1 MLEHLL
7 VISHEGDIVLSEQ
20 FVMISAAT
28 VPVATKEAER
38 YEWEHNIYILSRE
51 MWSYVIE
58 SKEREVI
65 VTGDKNIL
73 FTAEGDFLVF
83 VTGSGDYDCLALN
96 EIMDSLLEVFQLI
109 CRTASK
115 RLCCET
121 LVHEYMRL
129 KMALDFMFSAKGE
142 VEFLVAEQ
150 SIATT
155 SLEMKELLAYAKK
168 RKLTSMKSPRSGGS
182 GRPSSSPAS
191 PAPSSSS
198 SSVAVSSSTTKPTL
212 VPGMLS
218 AAPPA
223 PHIMNLRSPRRE
235 GGSTSPIST
244 SATLLVSPTTS
255 MEMLGSKSP
264 RMAVSSKEVPSRGG
278 TLRSKSQR
286 KSVSFEVYPLNL
298 ETVMMDPSMQ
308 ELHETTPGEKTAA
321 ATETPPLT
329 SSNKEVKTSK
339 SNNKGIARTSEWVA
353 SSSDGSHHHYSSSE
367 EGAQEEGKKQEIG
380 RQRKDSA
387 KHAEDEALAALVNAE
402 VERSVKEGDQS
413 QQQTTNIGRNID
425 DTPFLEEEEEQE
437 ERDKK
442 ETGLG
447 VDSGDSQQQLLVD
460 YGEAHGEGAEPKQ
473 EHEQRLEL
481 VVEERQQ
488 LFLKVERKSQKF
500 DGKKLAAL
508 TNEDSLIFR
517 GKHGD
522 EELSSSSTTI
532 TRSRSTTP
540 SAFQQDDED
549 SRGRRNSKS
558 KESES
563 SRHKLKDDDRSSS
576 QSRERRDSKREHRD
590 KDRDRERGGTYR
602 DSKHRKGSRA
612 HDKDLESTTKA
623 HNKRDRGEGQE
634 QKERSASIEPEREK
648 DRATP
653 KEKDG
658 RGDKDRAEGRERK
671 PSRHGTLRETN
682 PKTDQGASRRH
693 SRGMEGEMQQ
703 QP

>member
-20 FVMISAAT
+20 FVMTSAAT
-28 VPVATKEAER
+28 VPVATKEVER
-38 YEWEHNIYILSRE
+38 YEWEHNIYMLSRE

-83 VTGSGDYDCLALN
+83 VTGSGDYDCLALD
-96 EIMDSLLEVFQLI
+96 EIMDSLLELFQLI

-150 SIATT
+150 SLATT

-182 GRPSSSPAS
+182 SRSSSTTSS

-198 SSVAVSSSTTKPTL
+198 SSVAASSTTRPTS

-218 AAPPA
+218 VAPPA
-223 PHIMNLRSPRRE
+223 PHIMNLRSPRGE

-255 MEMLGSKSP
+255 MEMLGSQSP

-298 ETVMMDPSMQ
+298 ETMMMDPSMQ
-308 ELHETTPGEKTAA
+308 ELHDTTPGERTTA
-321 ATETPPLT
+321 ATEMPPLT
-329 SSNKEVKTSK
+329 SSNKEIKTSK

-387 KHAEDEALAALVNAE
+387 KHAEEEALAALVNAE
-402 VERSVKEGDQS
+402 VERSVKEGDQT
-413 QQQTTNIGRNID
+413 QQQATNIGYNID

-437 ERDKK
+437 EKDKK
-442 ETGLG
+442 ETGIG
-447 VDSGDSQQQLLVD
+447 VDSGDSQQLLVED
-460 YGEAHGEGAEPKQ
+460 REDHEEGAEPKQ
-473 EHEQRLEL
+473 EPEQRVEL

-508 TNEDSLIFR
+508 TNDDSLIFR
-517 GKHGD
+517 SKYAD
-522 EELSSSSTTI
+522 EELSSSTKI

-540 SAFQQDDED
+540 SALQQDDED
-549 SRGRRNSKS
+549 TRGRRGSKS

-590 KDRDRERGGTYR
+590 KDIDRERGGTYR

-612 HDKDLESTTKA
+612 HDKDLESITKA
-623 HNKRDRGEGQE
+623 HNKRDRGDGQE
-634 QKERSASIEPEREK
+634 QKERSTSTEPEKEK
-648 DRATP
+648 DRATA

-693 SRGMEGEMQQ
+693 SRGMEGELQQ